1 MQTAPTSQHKIDVV
15 KQLQI
20 AVRSG
25 KVALGVKEALDAA
38 RFSKAKLI
46 IVSSNCPAADRQ
58 NITQYA
64 QQSSVPVFNY
74 PGTSVDLGAAC
85 LKRFVVGALAVRE
98 PGDSEILKLV
108 ER

>member
-1 MQTAPTSQHKIDVV
+1 MQSAQSSKIDVN

-25 KVALGVKEALDAA
+25 KVALGIKETVDAA
-38 RFSKAKLI
+38 RFAKGKLLI
-46 IVSSNCPAADRQ
+46 IASNCPASARQ
-58 NITQYA
+58 DIVQYA
-64 QQSSVPVFNY
+64 KQSTIPIFEY

-85 LKRFVVGALAVRE
+85 LKRFVVAALTVKE
-98 PGDSEILKLV
+98 PGDSEILKLA

>member
-1 MQTAPTSQHKIDVV
+1 MQAAQPPKIDFN

-25 KVALGVKEALDAA
+25 KIALGIKETLDAA
-38 RFSKAKLI
+38 RFAKGKLL
-46 IVSSNCPAADRQ
+46 VLASNCPARDRQ

-64 QQSSVPVFNY
+64 KQSGVPIFDY

-85 LKRFVVGALAVRE
+85 LKRFVVAALTIKE
-98 PGDSEILKLV
+98 PGDSDILKLA

>member
-1 MQTAPTSQHKIDVV
+1 MQAARQQPKVDVN

-25 KVALGVKEALDAA
+25 KVVLGIKEALDAA
-38 RFSKAKLI
+38 RFARGKLI
-46 IVSSNCPAADRQ
+46 ILASNCPAQERQ
-58 NITQYA
+58 DIVQFA
-64 QQSSVPVFNY
+64 KQSAVPVFDY

-85 LKRFVVGALAVRE
+85 LKRFVVAALVVKE
-98 PGDSEILKLV
+98 PGDSEILKLA